1 MSATEPAARS
11 LPDDGDWPNPL
22 YSWYVVGVLMLA
34 YTNAYIDRQILS
46 LLIEPIRADLEI
58 SDTQVSL
65 LAGIAFTLFYTLLGV
80 PIARLADQKN
90 RKAIIATGIA
100 VWSAMTAV
108 CGLSRNFWQLFLAR
122 IGVGVGEATL
132 SPAAFSIIA
141 DYFPKHQLA
150 RAFSVYSMG
159 VYFGAGL
166 AMIIGGLVIR
176 MVVEAGNTTLPL
188 LGEIK
193 PWQMTFF
200 YVGLLGLPIFLLI
213 LSIREPVRRGLAAAG
228 VPETV
233 NASSNAALFA
243 FLRVNART
251 VVFHF
256 LAFSMVGIAITGYM
270 VWTPTLFIRTWGW
283 EAADIGL
290 AYGCIMFVLGTAGV
304 YSGGFLADWME
315 KRGYRDAIL
324 RAACF
329 SAIAALPFAV
339 ATPLMPNSTLALIGL
354 GCTSFL
360 MAVPQGLP
368 AAALQVITPNPLRA
382 QMTALYFLVGNMLA
396 LGFGPTLVALVTDY
410 GFGDPQYLR
419 YSMALVSAVV
429 LPVGG
434 LLGYLALK
442 PYRASRE
449 RAEPAH

>member
-1 MSATEPAARS
+1 MSTPDPAARS

-34 YTNAYIDRQILS
+34 YTNSYIDRQILS
-46 LLIEPIRADLEI
+46 LLIEPIRADLAI

-108 CGLSRNFWQLFLAR
+108 CGLSRNFWHLFLAR

-176 MVVEAGNTTLPL
+176 MVVEAGSTTIPL

-228 VPETV
+228 VPESG

-290 AYGCIMFVLGTAGV
+290 AYGGIMFVLGTAGV

-315 KRGYRDAIL
+315 KHGYRDAIL

-329 SAIAALPFAV
+329 AAIAALPFAV